1 MDAREKAIELIKLY
15 YKLSTKLELSFFIKK
30 SLWILWFD
38 KKSKAKWWRH

>member
-30 SLWILWFD
+30 FVNIMI
-38 KKSKAKWWRH
+38 